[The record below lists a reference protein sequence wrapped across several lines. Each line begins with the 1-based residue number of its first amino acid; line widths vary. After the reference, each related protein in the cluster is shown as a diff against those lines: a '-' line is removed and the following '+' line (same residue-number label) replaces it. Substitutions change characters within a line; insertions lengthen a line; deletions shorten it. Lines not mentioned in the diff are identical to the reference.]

1 MKASKILNIF
11 MVASALLLLNSCS
24 STKAAEKN
32 FVPKKVEVPQTV
44 TFPSKDGVPVT
55 ADLYLPYDKNAPLVL
70 LCHRAKWSRGEYLEI
85 APKLNLL
92 GFNAIAIDQRSGK
105 TKNNIDNA
113 TALAAEGAGKATTY
127 LDAVQDIQS
136 AIDYGFS
143 NHASSKIILWGSS
156 YSASLSLTLLEN
168 NKDKVKACLCFSPGE
183 YFGDLGKETDWIK
196 KEAEKV
202 TVPVFI
208 TSKISE
214 EKDSHP
220 IFNAIKTAE
229 KTYYLPIIES
239 KHGSQALYETTEG
252 FENNWA
258 ETQKFLQKVR

>member
-11 MVASALLLLNSCS
+11 MAAAALFLFNSCS

-44 TFPSKDGVPVT
+44 TFPSKDGIPVT
-55 ADLYLPYDKNAPLVL
+55 ADLYLAYDKSSPLIL

-105 TKNNIDNA
+105 TKNDMDNA
-113 TALAAEGAGKATTY
+113 TALAAEQAGKGTTY
-127 LDAVQDIQS
+127 LDAVQDIQA
-136 AIDYGFS
+136 AIDFAFANY
-143 NHASSKIILWGSS
+143 ASSKIILWGSS
-156 YSASLSLTLLEN
+156 YSASLSLTLLEQ

-183 YFGDLGKETDWIK
+183 YFADLGKETDWIK
-196 KEAEKV
+196 NEVKKV

-214 EKDSHP
+214 EKDSRP
-220 IFNAIKTAE
+220 IFDAVKTAA
-229 KTYYLPIIES
+229 KTYYLPETES

-252 FENNWA
+252 FEKNWA
-258 ETQKFLQKVR
+258 ETQKFLQKNR